1 MIYGIIAVAVL
12 LHSIGK
18 PKTEQINLERTTCL
32 DDVLDYH
39 YKMLD
44 ELEIEIQIIKDD
56 MRIKDDISYLRNK
69 VGAKQITYLESEI
82 KRHKLEISEITD

>member
-1 MIYGIIAVAVL
+1 MIYGIVVIAVL

-18 PKTEQINLERTTCL
+18 PKAEHPDLERTVCL

-44 ELEIEIQIIKDD
+44 ELEIEIQTIKDD
-56 MRIKDDISYLRNK
+56 MRLKDDISYLRNK
-69 VGAKQITYLESEI
+69 TGTKQIAYLESEI
-82 KRHKLEISEITD
+82 KRHKSEINEITD